1 MTALAAVW
9 ALAGWLAA
17 AVMLRRAAG
26 RAELVAR
33 ASHELRGPLTAA
45 MLALDGLRGDR
56 AAAVE
61 AQLRRARL
69 ALDDLAA
76 APRGASAPDRPELVA
91 LPALLAQIE
100 LAWRPAALAQGR
112 ELSVAPATAGTY
124 LIADRTRLAQ
134 AVGNLIANA
143 LEHGAGPIAV
153 RARVVGGRVRLEVR
167 DEGDGLRSPLADVA
181 ARRRNGR
188 GRGLAIAAGIAR
200 RHGGRLTAAPSTAGA
215 ALVLDLP
222 AAAATA
228 EAQR

>member
-1 MTALAAVW
+1 MTAVAAAW
-9 ALAGWLAA
+9 ALAGWLAV
-17 AVMLRRAAG
+17 AVVLRRSAG

-76 APRGASAPDRPELVA
+76 APRGASAPDRLEVVA
-91 LPALLAQIE
+91 LPALLAQLE
-100 LAWRPAALAQGR
+100 LAWRPAALAAGR
-112 ELSVAPATAGTY
+112 ELRVAPARAGTY
-124 LIADRTRLAQ
+124 LLADRTRLAQ

-143 LEHGAGPIAV
+143 LEHGAGPIDV
-153 RARVVGGRVRLEVR
+153 RARLLDGRVRLEVR
-167 DEGDGLRSPLADVA
+167 DAGGGLPGPVSGVGS
-181 ARRRNGR
+181 RRPRGPR
-188 GRGLAIAAGIAR
+188 GRGLAIAAGIAA
-200 RHGGRLTAAPSTAGA
+200 RHGGRLTCAPSTAGA

-222 AAAATA
+222 VQT
-228 EAQR
+228 